1 MNDMNKTTSANDLIN
16 TTIIE
21 GLANNVTPIN
31 QTLTEVTIF
40 YTQIQ
45 SNTLKNF
52 LFSSRS
58 RIRLLKGHRETFKEC
73 LIKNISADETTI
85 IRTLA
90 FSIGSSNHIKSR
102 RRFYKLTNL
111 LQKHSLA
118 FKNRLQAENF
128 IGCEIDLIKQ

>member
-21 GLANNVTPIN
+21 GLANNITPIN

-58 RIRLLKGHRETFKEC
+58 RLRLLKGHRETLKEC
-73 LIKNISADETTI
+73 LIQNIGTNKTTI

-90 FSIGSSNHIKSR
+90 FGIGSSNHIETSSR
-102 RRFYKLTNL
+102 FHNLTNFF
-111 LQKHSLA
+111 QKHTLA
-118 FKNRLQAENF
+118 FKNGLETENF
-128 IGCEIDLIKQ
+128 I